1 MEIIRKSKEVL
12 KDKISFKYGFF
23 FNCKNKICELDL
35 TKIYITFTFKSTVFK
50 LSFWKENKKKLAV
63 AQVRV
68 HSAMFAMF
76 QIENIT

>member
-1 MEIIRKSKEVL
+1 MWKSKEVL

-35 TKIYITFTFKSTVFK
+35 TKIYMTFTFKSTVFQM
-50 LSFWKENKKKLAV
+50 SFWKESKKK
-63 AQVRV
+63 